1 MKQLIDIIT
10 KTLDEKK
17 AQDIV
22 VIDFKNESPLCDA
35 FVVCD
40 APSMRQVQALSH
52 DVEDAILK
60 AGYKIKE
67 QERPNDATWVLI
79 DALDVVV
86 HIFLTEERERYN
98 LEKLYQDYI
107 DDRVL

>member
-10 KTLDEKK
+10 KTLDDKK
-17 AQDIV
+17 ANDVI
-22 VIDFKNESPLCDA
+22 VIDFKNESPLYDA
-35 FVVCD
+35 FIVCD

-52 DVEDAILK
+52 DVEEAILE
-60 AGYKIKE
+60 AGYKIKV
-67 QERPNDATWVLI
+67 QERQNDAAWVLI

-107 DDRVL
+107 D